1 MYRIH
6 FEPHGA
12 YWCIQFASY
21 FCGLLIWKTVK
32 VANGL
37 KKVIKEFDD
46 YESAKSFVEDQGISK
61 MYKEWEKENSSFLEV
76 INSPNRRD
84 CYIPDER
91 QPLFIPK
98 GYKLVPEMN

>member
-32 VANGL
+32 ATVGL
-37 KKVIKEFDD
+37 KKAIKEFDD
-46 YESAKSFVEDQGISK
+46 YESAKSFVEAQGISK
-61 MYKEWEKENSSFLEV
+61 MYKEWKLEENSFLSA
-76 INSPNRRD
+76 INSPQEEKIYVPR
-84 CYIPDER
+84 
-91 QPLFIPK
+91 